1 MATTMEIVGFKLK
14 IFQNYLFA
22 GQPTNSLTAYSDK
35 LTIENFIYLNTWR
48 LQMKF

>member
-1 MATTMEIVGFKLK
+1 LK

-22 GQPTNSLTAYSDK
+22 EQPTNSLTAYSEK
-35 LTIENFIYLNTWR
+35 LTKWGFIFFRKWI